1 MAVLLTL
8 SGCSA
13 KTPEGPPDP
22 QFDTTEFNFGI
33 IPANTVVTH
42 VYSLTN
48 AGGDSVVIEDIRA
61 HCGCTKI
68 PLTIHVIG
76 AGKTAPIELRFNSKG
91 YRGKS
96 RKSASVRL
104 DAGGGKK
111 VSEKIFFSA
120 YTDTAAIAFSSGQI
134 AVSEPI
140 IVFDDSVKKIE
151 LEISN
156 RLAASRKLVIV
167 DYQADRIGI
176 SWEKKLLGPKEKT
189 ILVIERKV
197 PTNKLFASITMEMKG
212 YNNSRITIPVLGKD
226 RKPEKMKSVRK
237 IAPKPPQKTKIPW
250 LDKEIKIIINYI

>member
-1 MAVLLTL
+1 MKNLLLSIALLLIL

-13 KTPEGPPDP
+13 KTPAGPPDP

-42 VYSLTN
+42 VYKLTN
-48 AGGDSVVIEDIRA
+48 AGGDSVVIEDLRA

-68 PLTIHVIG
+68 PLTTSVIG
-76 AGKTAPIELRFNSKG
+76 AGKSAPIELRFNSRG

-104 DAGGGKK
+104 DACGNK
-111 VSEKIFFSA
+111 VSQKIFFTA
-120 YTDTAAIAFSSGQI
+120 YTDTAAITFSSGQI

-140 IVFDDSVKKIE
+140 VEFVDSVKKIK

-156 RLAASRKLVIV
+156 RIAASRKLVIV
-167 DYQADRIGI
+167 DYQEDRIEL
-176 SWEKKLLGPKEKT
+176 SWEKKTLGPKESAT
-189 ILVIERKV
+189 LVIERKV

-226 RKPEKMKSVRK
+226 RKTEKMKSVRK
-237 IAPKPPQKTKIPW
+237 IAPRPSPKTKIPW
-250 LDKEIKIIINYI
+250 LDK